1 MVAHP
6 AVWRDERPPITLNG
20 LSIAPNARQD
30 TQRHAVMRWS
40 GWVVLPLIDCRTPY
54 GAAILPPMQPDQNST
69 AAWRGPSCGPPQG
82 LRDPVLLMVPLRP
95 TTSRVLQAL
104 RSTGFE
110 TRTLDAVP
118 EVLDVVRAH
127 TLAAIVLDV
136 ALAGPDPRIFL
147 DELRGIAPA
156 LPVIALTSREQREQ
170 TVSLLRS
177 SLDDY
182 LTTPFPVEE
191 LVSRLRLRVSDQLSV
206 DRTVLRAGVV
216 TVDTALGL
224 VSVAGRLVTLSPTE
238 YALLV
243 ALASR
248 PGQPISQAQL
258 TTAVWGQPKSSNVV
272 EVYVGYLRRKLG
284 PERIRTVRGAG
295 YALDG

>member
-1 MVAHP
+1 
-6 AVWRDERPPITLNG
+6 
-20 LSIAPNARQD
+20 
-30 TQRHAVMRWS
+30 
-40 GWVVLPLIDCRTPY
+40 
-54 GAAILPPMQPDQNST
+54 
-69 AAWRGPSCGPPQG
+69 
-82 LRDPVLLMVPLRP
+82 MVPLRH
-95 TTSRVLQAL
+95 TTSRVLHAL

-110 TRTLDAVP
+110 TRTLDTVP
-118 EVLDVVRAH
+118 DVLDAARAH
-127 TLAAIVLDV
+127 TLAAVVLDV

-147 DELRGIAPA
+147 DELRRTAPH

-177 SLDDY
+177 TVDDY

-191 LVSRLRLRVSDQLSV
+191 LVSRLRLRISDHLSA
-206 DRTVLRAGVV
+206 DRTVLRAGAI

-238 YALLV
+238 YAVLV

-248 PGQPISQAQL
+248 PGHPVSQDRLA
-258 TTAVWGQPKSSNVV
+258 TAVWGQPKSSNVA

-284 PERIRTVRGAG
+284 PDRIRTVRGAG
-295 YALDG
+295 YVLDG

>member
-6 AVWRDERPPITLNG
+6 AVRRDERPSISPNGAPIT
-20 LSIAPNARQD
+20 PNA
-30 TQRHAVMRWS
+30 TQHTQQLSVTHWTGR
-40 GWVVLPLIDCRTPY
+40 VVLPLIDCPTPHD
-54 GAAILPPMQPDQNST
+54 AEALPPMQPDQRST
-69 AAWRGPSCGPPQG
+69 VPSLGP
-82 LRDPVLLMVPLRP
+82 RHPVLLMVPLRH

-118 EVLDVVRAH
+118 EVLDTARAH

-147 DELRGIAPA
+147 DELRRIAPQ

-170 TVSLLRS
+170 TVSLLRGT
-177 SLDDY
+177 LDDY

-191 LVSRLRLRVSDQLSV
+191 LVSRLRLRISDQLSV

-248 PGQPISQAQL
+248 PGQPVSQDRL

-284 PERIRTVRGAG
+284 PDRIRTVRGAG

>member
-1 MVAHP
+1 MDPTSHP
-6 AVWRDERPPITLNG
+6 AGHRLD
-20 LSIAPNARQD
+20 IAAQ
-30 TQRHAVMRWS
+30 
-40 GWVVLPLIDCRTPY
+40 LL
-54 GAAILPPMQPDQNST
+54 LPPMQIDHRST
-69 AAWRGPSCGPPQG
+69 V
-82 LRDPVLLMVPLRP
+82 LRHPVLLMVPLRQ

-110 TRTLDAVP
+110 TRILDAVP
-118 EVLDVVRAH
+118 DVLDAARARN
-127 TLAAIVLDV
+127 LAAIVLDV
-136 ALAGPDPRIFL
+136 ALAGSDPRIFL
-147 DELRGIAPA
+147 DELHRIVPQ

-170 TVSLLRS
+170 TVSLLRG

-191 LVSRLRLRVSDQLSV
+191 LVSRLRLRVSDQLTE
-206 DRTVLRAGVV
+206 DRTVLRAGLV

-248 PGQPISQAQL
+248 PGEPVSQSRL
-258 TTAVWGQPKSSNVV
+258 TTTVWGQPKASNLV
-272 EVYVGYLRRKLG
+272 EVYIGYLRRKLG
-284 PERIRTVRGAG
+284 PDRIRTVRGAG
-295 YALDG
+295 YVLDG

>member
-1 MVAHP
+1 
-6 AVWRDERPPITLNG
+6 
-20 LSIAPNARQD
+20 
-30 TQRHAVMRWS
+30 
-40 GWVVLPLIDCRTPY
+40 
-54 GAAILPPMQPDQNST
+54 
-69 AAWRGPSCGPPQG
+69 
-82 LRDPVLLMVPLRP
+82 MVPLHH

-110 TRTLDAVP
+110 TRILDAVP
-118 EVLDVVRAH
+118 EVLEAARAR

-136 ALAGPDPRIFL
+136 SLAGLDPRTFL
-147 DELRGIAPA
+147 DELRRVAPQ

-170 TVSLLRS
+170 IVSLLRGCQ
-177 SLDDY
+177 DDY
-182 LTTPFPVEE
+182 LITPFPVEE
-191 LVSRLRLRVSDQLSV
+191 LVSRLRLRVQDQLSV

-243 ALASR
+243 ALAGQ
-248 PGQPISQAQL
+248 PGQPVSQDRLAA
-258 TTAVWGQPKSSNVV
+258 AVWGQPRSSNVV

-284 PERIRTVRGAG
+284 ADRIRTVRGAG